1 MKTDTLKIIENFY
14 NNDAF
19 SSLDL
24 ITYDKKDTFKITHM
38 PLEKFKDKVP
48 NELISKLIEPCFL
61 KNKHYNE
68 IMQLL
73 LKNTDNESFYHLMY
87 TAYYKTLLE
96 NMDYISDKYHL
107 SDLNIIAK
115 SDKEL
120 SRHLM
125 TTAIAA
131 NSLKS
136 NYHETDMNVLKNETS
151 GRAELLNLITT
162 NMYSLNSPHHKRD
175 MELLTNQ
182 KDETIFY
189 SLILVAEDKDSLDSP
204 YHMHDMDLINNM
216 DDPKMTI
223 PLSLLAISRYSLHNN
238 HLNNINDVL
247 NCDTYKEAKDYV
259 DKLLYKKR

>member
-1 MKTDTLKIIENFY
+1 
-14 NNDAF
+14 
-19 SSLDL
+19 
-24 ITYDKKDTFKITHM
+24 
-38 PLEKFKDKVP
+38 
-48 NELISKLIEPCFL
+48 
-61 KNKHYNE
+61 
-68 IMQLL
+68 
-73 LKNTDNESFYHLMY
+73 
-87 TAYYKTLLE
+87 
-96 NMDYISDKYHL
+96 
-107 SDLNIIAK
+107 
-115 SDKEL
+115 
-120 SRHLM
+120 
-125 TTAIAA
+125 
-131 NSLKS
+131 
-136 NYHETDMNVLKNETS
+136 MNVLKNETS

-259 DKLLYKKR
+259 NKLLYKKR